1 MEQLPEVA
9 LFCHEEG
16 PYLDFVV
23 PQHILPHI
31 VKLITDRFSQVRK
44 AAQIG
49 LLTLLEKEIIQ
60 PRQVSDQVCPV
71 IMNYTEASAMDDYRT
86 EVTGFMSKLAR
97 YVGKEIVVNWFLERF
112 CALCQDPMFQVRRVC
127 ASSMGEMA
135 AVIGTRLTEA
145 VLLPEFISLC
155 KDDVWGVRK
164 GCAEI
169 FTDIARLCQLS
180 TRRDLLTPVFLKLL
194 EDTTRW
200 VKVAAYQSLGSFIT
214 TFAVDDTP
222 VCIPELTEFEK
233 TFIEKLQENPSLLG
247 TEKSHRNAMLNSES
261 TEDLTAI
268 CIHEDSWMDEDEVKF
283 GDDNEKGMGEFDGD
297 GSRVVD
303 GYQKAETIRRKL
315 KLEGDNGPAITKEYS
330 FDYTWTGEEPETQ
343 QQQQQEENTENSS
356 SPSIELNEPAKC
368 DEASEGIGSRKRK
381 KELEEDKKHNISVS
395 PVVTVHAPPSQSGVH
410 IRVEKETPH
419 EITKICRS
427 SAVLSHRPSFISG
440 GVHTTNISSSNND
453 STSSAG
459 SGTDNT
465 TTKYNTFQYWR
476 IPLPDIEL
484 DIGMVEGKPAS
495 VHVRAKVEDPKLKLT
510 YASEISVNLSS
521 ETLSVTKTATATS
534 AESKQVT
541 ENNDPGATCEATLI
555 EGPKVE
561 NLQIQTLSSSSIS
574 DNESDLNTKLESS
587 LNNTTVTL
595 VDGHVSE
602 VHRSYM
608 DLYNVG
614 KDNGG
619 GNGSGV
625 EDITLDMT
633 RLDAYDD
640 DSDDQLSSCTY
651 PFRDEPKKTRLLPE
665 LPKSSIVL
673 KQDVVPD
680 ILLDHFIGMSQDADP
695 ELAPCCVFNLPA
707 VVLTLGPQHWSILRD
722 CYENLAGS
730 LQWKV
735 RYTLAACLHEIANIL
750 GPELSERDLIPF
762 YTALMK
768 DLDEVRIGVLK
779 HLAFF
784 FKILGGE
791 ERKKCLK
798 SIKCFIK
805 TDNPRNWRFRLE
817 LVYQIQQLVDMF
829 EMDDVF
835 KHVCPVC
842 IDLIKDNVA
851 EIRRES
857 LHASLSESSKWVR
870 RQTFAALSGQL
881 IATNALYPSQFAQDI
896 LPHLIGLSEDKVPNV
911 RLVVA
916 RSIVSCVLQQDSF
929 NDPLNPF
936 GIRVMETL
944 TKLQEDVDQDVRF
957 HSQNNLLAEK

>member
-31 VKLITDRFSQVRK
+31 VKLITDKFSQVRK

-49 LLTLLEKEIIQ
+49 LLTLLEKDIIA
-60 PRQVSDQVCPV
+60 PRQVSEQVCPV
-71 IMNYTEASAMDDYRT
+71 IMDYTESSAMDDYRT

-112 CALCQDPMFQVRRVC
+112 CTLCQDPMFQVRRVC

-145 VLLPEFISLC
+145 VLLPEFLSLC
-155 KDDVWGVRK
+155 EDDVWGVRK

-180 TRRDLLTPVFLKLL
+180 TRRDKLTPTFVKLL

-214 TFAVDDTP
+214 TFTVDDTP
-222 VCIPELTEFEK
+222 VCIPEMTEFEK
-233 TFIEKLQENPSLLG
+233 MFIEKLQEHPSLLG
-247 TEKSHRNAMLNSES
+247 TEKSHMNSMLNSES

-268 CIHEDSWMDEDEVKF
+268 CIQDDDDDETKYENDGEKGKGEDE
-283 GDDNEKGMGEFDGD
+283 GDGD
-297 GSRVVD
+297 GVV
-303 GYQKAETIRRKL
+303 YREHRKRKL
-315 KLEGDNGPAITKEYS
+315 NCRSRSDKQTIDKIKYERAIHKDYS
-330 FDYTWTGEEPETQ
+330 IIDYTWAPEEQETQ
-343 QQQQQEENTENSS
+343 ETPEISS
-356 SPSIELNEPAKC
+356 SSVEQNERVKPNGNEEDSKLEEEESVFIKYKC
-368 DEASEGIGSRKRK
+368 NSDCHG
-381 KELEEDKKHNISVS
+381 LEEDKNVSVS
-395 PVVTVHAPPSQSGVH
+395 PIVTVETSPSETGVH
-410 IRVEKETPH
+410 IRVEKESPQ
-419 EITKICRS
+419 EVTKICRS
-427 SAVLSHRPSFISG
+427 SAVLSHRPSCIG
-440 GVHTTNISSSNND
+440 GGIHTSSSN
-453 STSSAG
+453 S
-459 SGTDNT
+459 SGTDA
-465 TTKYNTFQYWR
+465 TTKFNTFQYWR

-484 DIGMVEGKPAS
+484 DIGMIGGKPAT

-510 YASEISVNLSS
+510 YASEISVNLSN

-541 ENNDPGATCEATLI
+541 ENNDPGATCEATLN

-561 NLQIQTLSSSSIS
+561 NLQIQTLSSSSIC

-587 LNNTTVTL
+587 LSNTNVTL
-595 VDGHVSE
+595 VDGRVSE

-614 KDNGG
+614 KDNG

-665 LPKSSIVL
+665 LPKSSIML

-680 ILLDHFIGMSQDADP
+680 TLLDHFIGMSQDSDP

-784 FKILGGE
+784 FK
-791 ERKKCLK
+791 
-798 SIKCFIK
+798 
-805 TDNPRNWRFRLE
+805 
-817 LVYQIQQLVDMF
+817 V
-829 EMDDVF
+829 
-835 KHVCPVC
+835 
-842 IDLIKDNVA
+842 LITYSMLA
-851 EIRRES
+851 
-857 LHASLSESSKWVR
+857 
-870 RQTFAALSGQL
+870 
-881 IATNALYPSQFAQDI
+881 
-896 LPHLIGLSEDKVPNV
+896 
-911 RLVVA
+911 
-916 RSIVSCVLQQDSF
+916 CV
-929 NDPLNPF
+929 
-936 GIRVMETL
+936 T
-944 TKLQEDVDQDVRF
+944 T
-957 HSQNNLLAEK
+957 